1 MGYFLEMTPEAQAT
15 KSKNRRDY
23 IKLKMLLQSKQ
34 QSEDVADRIR
44 RKYLKPNTG

>member
-34 QSEDVADRIR
+34 QSEEAIYRMGEHIW
-44 RKYLKPNTG
+44 KPYIW